1 MFTHYLKSAIKN
13 LKKSGKVTLFNLIG
27 LSVSFAAFLLLSIY
41 IYDELSYDRYNEN
54 FEDIYRLNITLER
67 DGKTDSGHFLPN
79 PLADI
84 IGENIPEALA
94 YCSFAWGPGVYSM
107 PDDPSKSFDL
117 STRAVDSTFTD
128 IFTLKIKSGA
138 AQPLTGQK
146 RLIISERAAER
157 IFGDE
162 DPVGKTLLA
171 NFSEPYLIDAVYYNM
186 PENSS
191 IKYEAYSTYPTG
203 DWVND
208 WSEYSFN
215 HYYRFS
221 ENVDLEAV
229 NQKIKSIPALQEQ
242 FEESENFKI
251 TYGFT
256 PLGDVHFFPQFGSGN
271 MVFVKTLIL
280 VALLLLVMAF
290 VNYVN
295 FAVAN
300 APKLI
305 KSANMRRVVGESKKR
320 LILLSSLESILIIS
334 LSFIIGLLFLTLI
347 LQLWPD
353 ILGYEITFL
362 NYSHIMLYSYFL
374 FVVLGILFSLYPA
387 RLIVNVKPALAL
399 KGVMAFSAKNG
410 TSGKVLTVIQY
421 TISMMLI
428 IGVLFIERQVS
439 FLKNYD
445 LGFEKENVLV
455 LGTTP
460 DIQKQEEAFA
470 AELLKNVN
478 ISDYAYSQFVPGGVG
493 MGWGRDIEG
502 KNVSFKCWPVDER
515 YLEFMGLDVIEG
527 RTFSSNIEADEDKF
541 IFNKKAIEEFG
552 WQDSFLGKMIPGF
565 GFEGELIGLV
575 EDLKYA
581 SLHEEVQPMAF
592 WLTKTRHNKLSLRIS
607 GNNVAETIAYIQS
620 VYDKFESKYSMDYS
634 FLDERLDRLYKAE
647 EKQAQ
652 LILIFCLVSILI
664 SIVGALGLII
674 FMCEYRVKEIG
685 IRKVNGA
692 KVGEIVS
699 LLNLSFIKWIVISF
713 IIAAPLSYY
722 FMSIW
727 LEGFAYRVELN
738 WWVFLLAGIIAL
750 LISMVTVSWQSFK
763 AARKNPVEAL
773 RYE

>member
-1 MFTHYLKSAIKN
+1 MITHYIKSAFKN

-41 IYDELSYDRYNEN
+41 IYDELTYDRHNEH
-54 FEDIYRLNITLER
+54 FDDIYRLNITIER
-67 DGKTDSGHFLPN
+67 DGKIDSSHYLPN
-79 PLADI
+79 PLADL

-94 YCSFAWGPGVYSM
+94 YCSFAHGPGVYSM
-107 PDDPSKSFDL
+107 PDDPSTSFDL
-117 STRAVDSTFTD
+117 YTRAVDSSFID
-128 IFTLKIKSGA
+128 VFTLKIKSGSTS
-138 AQPLTGQK
+138 PLTGK
-146 RLIISERAAER
+146 NRLMISERTAER

-162 DPVGKTLLA
+162 DPVGKTLMA
-171 NFSEPYLIDAVYYNM
+171 YYSQPYVIDAVYYDM

-191 IKYEAYSTYPTG
+191 VRYEAFSTYPTD

-208 WSEYSFN
+208 WSEYSFF
-215 HYYRFS
+215 HYYRFP
-221 ENVDLEAV
+221 ENVDLELI
-229 NQKIKSIPALQEQ
+229 NLKIKAISALQEQ
-242 FEESENFKI
+242 FEESDNFKI
-251 TYGFT
+251 HYGFT
-256 PLGDVHFFPQFGSGN
+256 PLSEVHFFPQYGTGN

-280 VALLLLVMAF
+280 VAILLLVMAF
-290 VNYVN
+290 VNFVN

-300 APKLI
+300 APRLI

-320 LILLSSLESILIIS
+320 LLALSSLESALIIS
-334 LSFIIGLLFLTLI
+334 MSFIVALLFSALI
-347 LQLWPD
+347 LQFWPD
-353 ILGYEITFL
+353 IFGYEIYLF
-362 NYSHIMLYSYFL
+362 NYSHIILYVYFL
-374 FVVLGILFSLYPA
+374 VVILGILFSFYPA

-470 AELLKNVN
+470 TELLKNIN

-493 MGWGRDIEG
+493 MGWGRDIDG
-502 KNVSFKCWPVDER
+502 KNVNFKCWPVDER
-515 YLEFMGLDVIEG
+515 YLNFMGFDVIEG

-552 WQDSFLGKMIPGF
+552 WQESFLGKSIPFF
-565 GFEGELIGLV
+565 GKEGELIGV
-575 EDLKYA
+575 VGDMKYA

-592 WLTKTRHNKLSLRIS
+592 WLTTTRHNKLSLKIS
-607 GNNVAETIAYIQS
+607 GNNVSETIAFIQS
-620 VYDKFESKYSMDYS
+620 VYDKFETKYSMDYS
-634 FLDERLDRLYKAE
+634 FLDEKLDRLYKAE

-699 LLNLSFIKWIVISF
+699 LLNFSFIKWIVISF
-713 IIAAPLSYY
+713 IIATPLSYY

-727 LEGFAYRVELN
+727 LKGFAYRIELS
-738 WWVFLLAGIIAL
+738 WWVFLLAGVIAL
-750 LISMVTVSWQSFK
+750 LISMLTVSWQSFK